1 MKTKKRKEFHVKKN
15 IAKKTIILYVFK
27 LLYNGSS
34 FEKPLS
40 AATITHVLNSIGVE
54 CSLRTVRRNLQYLID
69 FGLPVIKK
77 KGNLGGYYYLK
88 EKDNFFVGGFNK

>member
-1 MKTKKRKEFHVKKN
+1 MKKA
-15 IAKKTIILYVFK
+15 IAKKTIILYIFK

-34 FEKPLS
+34 YEKPLS
-40 AATITHVLNSIGVE
+40 TATITRVLNDIGVE

-77 KGNLGGYYYLK
+77 KGNRGGYFYLK
-88 EKDNFFVGGFNK
+88 EKDNFFVGGFDK

>member
-1 MKTKKRKEFHVKKN
+1 MKKN
-15 IAKKTIILYVFK
+15 IAKKTIILYIFK

-34 FEKPLS
+34 YENPLS
-40 AATITHVLNSIGVE
+40 ATQITNVLNSIGVE
-54 CSLRTVRRNLQYLID
+54 CNVRTVRRNLQYLIE

-77 KGNLGGYYYLK
+77 IGNRGGYYYLK